1 MREVKFRGKSKSK
14 GEWLYGD
21 FITDTKEYNRT
32 CDKAYI
38 LPHWDKLNCPIEVD
52 LKTVGQYTGL
62 KGVNGKEIFIGD
74 IVKREFEVWE
84 ATHSGSWENG
94 SLEVHENCI
103 AEGYFI
109 GVVHQTPSGL
119 YVLNKCKKYNLDGD
133 FIEKRSNIKLH
144 ARYANVIG
152 NIYKNREL
160 LEESK

>member
-1 MREVKFRGKSKSK
+1 MREIKFRTLVN
-14 GEWLYGD
+14 GEWFYFDLTQNPKYW
-21 FITDTKEYNRT
+21 
-32 CDKAYI
+32 A
-38 LPHWDKLNCPIEVD
+38 HKLKDGIID
-52 LKTVGQYTGL
+52 QYTGL

-84 ATHSGSWENG
+84 TTGSGSWEDG

-119 YVLNKCKKYNLDGD
+119 YVLNRCKKYNPDGD

-152 NIYKNREL
+152 NIYENPEL
-160 LEESK
+160 LLEG

>member
-1 MREVKFRGKSKSK
+1 MREIKFRTLVN
-14 GEWLYGD
+14 GEWFYFDLTQNPKYW
-21 FITDTKEYNRT
+21 
-32 CDKAYI
+32 A
-38 LPHWDKLNCPIEVD
+38 HKLKDEIID
-52 LKTVGQYTGL
+52 QYTGL

-84 ATHSGSWENG
+84 TTGSGSWEDG
-94 SLEVHENCI
+94 SLEIHENCI

-119 YVLNKCKKYNLDGD
+119 YVLNKCKKHNPDGD

-152 NIYKNREL
+152 NIYENPEL
-160 LEESK
+160 LEEV

>member
-1 MREVKFRGKSKSK
+1 MREIKFRTLVN
-14 GEWLYGD
+14 GEWFYFDLTQNPKYW
-21 FITDTKEYNRT
+21 
-32 CDKAYI
+32 A
-38 LPHWDKLNCPIEVD
+38 HKLKDEIID
-52 LKTVGQYTGL
+52 QYTGL

-84 ATHSGSWENG
+84 TTGSGSWEDG
-94 SLEVHENCI
+94 SLEIHENCI

-119 YVLNKCKKYNLDGD
+119 YVLNKCKKYNPDGD

-152 NIYKNREL
+152 NIYENPELL
-160 LEESK
+160 LEEN